1 MRTVT
6 RPASSGIDTVVSD
19 ATSGFISR
27 PARVSSQSPASLSG
41 RQRLQRGQR
50 PFAPRRT
57 TLSLHCLIT
66 LGLLGSSLAHAQT
79 SDNGAG
85 ATVVDRPQSA
95 ADSRTEANTGGKTT
109 TSDTSALVETS
120 GLSAVSVKGTSQAEK
135 QNTFVAKTVQTGQ
148 YKGLDAIDTP
158 ATINVVTSAVLQAQ
172 AATGLY
178 DALRNTPGVYRQQ
191 LSGIGYDQL
200 AIRGI
205 APDNRASYFLDGV
218 LPFDNNIWMPMEDKE
233 RVEVLKGATALYYGF
248 TVPAGVVNMVMKR
261 AGDMPVT
268 TIGTVVDSHG
278 SVGVKADIARRFGKD
293 QQFGL
298 RVNAMDEHVETPI
311 DGDRGYRKFVSVAAD
326 WKVNNK
332 LSLKYDLEN
341 INQKV
346 VEQAGITPLTAVNG
360 VISLPGLP
368 NASKLLVPN
377 NQYTTSTATA
387 QLLRADYLISDNW
400 SANFAIGQSIT
411 QRNRRLWIFRNY
423 NVNTGAGQL
432 QESVQN
438 GQRYEN
444 QDIRAEVN
452 GLFKTGPVSHD
463 LTVGV
468 QENWQY
474 QPSFTT
480 YYYTANQNLY
490 NPIDV
495 SASLKASGT
504 PKAFYADHIQ
514 TQGVY
519 LYDRIALSPRW
530 ELTPGV
536 RYSRYHETQYG
547 TPEQSVTRTS
557 PTASLL
563 YKATPSTSI
572 YASYVEGLESPG
584 SAPATATNAYQ
595 SLPAAVSRQ
604 EELGVKQRLPG
615 DALLTVALFNLRQPA
630 ASTDASGYYGL
641 SGMGQYRGI
650 EFAFQGDVTKRLS
663 LVLSGTYLHAR
674 LEDAADASTNGKRPE
689 DTPKFTAS
697 AFANYKVPYVNG
709 LSLNGGA
716 YFISARPINDANQA
730 FIGGYTLFSAGIR
743 YQTTLFRKHAS
754 FQLNVDNALNRH
766 YWASAGSSQLG
777 IGLDRTF
784 TLTSTIDF

>member
-1 MRTVT
+1 M
-6 RPASSGIDTVVSD
+6 RPASSHTDHLVGG
-19 ATSGFISR
+19 AANR
-27 PARVSSQSPASLSG
+27 PAPLFG
-41 RQRLQRGQR
+41 RSRAGRFGQADKS
-50 PFAPRRT
+50 FVPRRT
-57 TLSLHCLIT
+57 TLSAHCLLM
-66 LGLLGSSLAHAQT
+66 LGLLGSSVAQAQVA
-79 SDNGAG
+79 S
-85 ATVVDRPQSA
+85 
-95 ADSRTEANTGGKTT
+95 
-109 TSDTSALVETS
+109 SDTSTPVETA
-120 GLSAVSVKGTSQAEK
+120 GLSAVAVKGTSGADK
-135 QNTFVAKTVQTGQ
+135 KNAFVAKTVQTGQ

-191 LSGIGYDQL
+191 LSGIAYDQL

-205 APDNRASYFLDGV
+205 APDNRTSYFLDGV

-261 AGDMPVT
+261 AGNTPVT

-278 SVGVKADIARRFGKD
+278 SIGVKADIARRFGQD

-298 RVNAMDEHVETPI
+298 RVNAMDEHVETQI

-326 WKVNNK
+326 WKVSNK
-332 LSLKYDLEN
+332 LTLKYDLEN

-368 NASKLLVPN
+368 SASKLLVPN

-400 SANFAIGQSIT
+400 SANVEIGQSIT
-411 QRNRRLWIFRNY
+411 QRNRWLWIFRNY

-432 QESVQN
+432 QGSRQG
-438 GQRYEN
+438 GQIYEN
-444 QDIRAEVN
+444 KDVRAEIN
-452 GLFKTGPVSHD
+452 GVFNTGRISHD
-463 LTVGV
+463 LTIGV
-468 QENWQY
+468 QESWQF

-490 NPIDV
+490 SPIDIT
-495 SASLKASGT
+495 ALKAAGT
-504 PKAFYADHIQ
+504 KAFYEDHIQ

-536 RYSRYHETQYG
+536 RYSRYHETQFG
-547 TPEQSVTRTS
+547 TPEQAVARIS

-563 YKATPSTSI
+563 YKMAPSTSV

-584 SAPATATNAYQ
+584 SAPGTATNAYQ

-615 DALLTVALFNLRQPA
+615 NALLTVALFNLRQPS

-641 SGMGQYRGI
+641 SGMGVYRGV
-650 EFAFQGDVTKRLS
+650 EFSLQGDVTKRLS

-674 LEDAADASTNGKRPE
+674 LHDATDSSTDGKRPE
-689 DTPKFTAS
+689 DTPNFTAS
-697 AFANYKVPYVNG
+697 AFANYRMPYVNG
-709 LSLNGGA
+709 LSVNGGA
-716 YFISARPINDANQA
+716 YYISARPINDANQA
-730 FIGGYTLFSAGIR
+730 YIGGYTLFTAGIR
-743 YQTTLFRKHAS
+743 YETILFRKHAS
-754 FQLNVDNALNRH
+754 FQLNVDNAFNRH

-777 IGLDRTF
+777 VGLDRTF